1 MKTSKDPMTIA
12 IKAHNVD
19 RKDYTEARL
28 VYFFSERRR
37 LGPKDKGWKAKL
49 LADGY
54 HEVGRQH
61 LRNGKMILVRNAR
74 VVVEVYEYRSPR
86 VRVYQTDITDQMRKL
101 VGAKDAS
108 PDAVYRLKSLI
119 DCKKVAVVLAE
130 GEVSVNKI

>member
-1 MKTSKDPMTIA
+1 
-12 IKAHNVD
+12 
-19 RKDYTEARL
+19 

-54 HEVGRQH
+54 HEVRCQH

-74 VVVEVYEYRSPR
+74 VAVEVYEYRSPR

-108 PDAVYRLKSLI
+108 PDAVYRLKNLI